1 MKLNDSKLN
10 CQITCLKHL
19 NEGFANG
26 PVLPLATRMKLCIRR
41 CLSPSLERRL
51 KNYTNRGLKRLYR
64 LTGKASK
71 PSMPLLKRPSG
82 FLQPGNTVR
91 VRTLEEIS
99 ATLNYWRQVKGC
111 GFMQEMAGFC
121 GTTQKVFKRLERFVD
136 ERDLQV
142 KKSNGIVFLENV
154 ICRGA
159 KDFGDC
165 DRACFHFWR
174 EEWLEK
180 IDELCAPL
188 EGEAEQISHA
198 DGWVEVRPIEMI
210 EATLDNSNSLRGC
223 AFMPEMALFCGTKQK
238 ILKHMRRY
246 IDESE
251 LRVKKADGI
260 VLLENVTCHGISDL
274 SKCDRACYYLWRE
287 EWLKKL

>member
-1 MKLNDSKLN
+1 
-10 CQITCLKHL
+10 
-19 NEGFANG
+19 
-26 PVLPLATRMKLCIRR
+26 
-41 CLSPSLERRL
+41 
-51 KNYTNRGLKRLYR
+51 
-64 LTGKASK
+64 
-71 PSMPLLKRPSG
+71 MPLPKRPPG
-82 FLQPGNTVR
+82 FLQPGDTVR

-99 ATLNYWRQVKGC
+99 ATLNYWGQVKCC
-111 GFMQEMAGFC
+111 GFMQEMAEFC
-121 GTTQKVFKRLERFVD
+121 GTTQKVHKRLERFVD

-159 KDFGDC
+159 KDFGSC
-165 DRACFHFWR
+165 DRTCFHFWR

-180 IDELCAPL
+180 IDETSAQGEYEVEQKPQ
-188 EGEAEQISHA
+188 EGE
-198 DGWVEVRPIEMI
+198 WVQVRSLEII
-210 EATLDNSNSLRGC
+210 EATLDKSKSLKGC
-223 AFMPEMALFCGTKQK
+223 TFMPEMANYCGTKQK
-238 ILKHMRRY
+238 VLKRMRRY